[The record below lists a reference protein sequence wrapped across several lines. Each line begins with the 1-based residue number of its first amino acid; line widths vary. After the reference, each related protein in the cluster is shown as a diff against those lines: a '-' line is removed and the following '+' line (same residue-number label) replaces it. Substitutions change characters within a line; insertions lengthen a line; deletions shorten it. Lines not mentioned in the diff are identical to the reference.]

1 MDRLSDESLIEE
13 FLNGS
18 SEAFN
23 VLVWRWQS
31 KIYSFTYRYVQDED
45 DAKDICQMVFIKA
58 FKNLQKLRD
67 KAKFKS
73 WLYQIAAN
81 ISKDELKRR
90 KKRDYKSID
99 EEWENEKGERLS
111 HSELLTDNANQEKE
125 MNVKDMENI
134 IKYALKQIP
143 EEQRIVII
151 LKEYQHLKFT
161 EIADILKIPV
171 NTIKSR
177 MYYGLKSMR
186 DILLKNNI
194 TEEVLTNGA

>member
-1 MDRLSDESLIEE
+1 MDRLSDEALIEE

-45 DAKDICQMVFIKA
+45 DAKDICQMVFIKV
-58 FKNLQKLRD
+58 FKNLNKLRD
-67 KAKFKS
+67 KAKFRS

-99 EEWENEKGERLS
+99 EEWENDKGETLV
-111 HSELLTDNANQEKE
+111 HSELLTEDANQETE
-125 MNVKDMENI
+125 MNEKDMENI
-134 IKYALKQIP
+134 RYSDSYWYSSSCSSWYAHP
-143 EEQRIVII
+143 
-151 LKEYQHLKFT
+151 
-161 EIADILKIPV
+161 
-171 NTIKSR
+171 
-177 MYYGLKSMR
+177 
-186 DILLKNNI
+186 
-194 TEEVLTNGA
+194 